1 MSVKILTGT
10 SRFYA
15 LIGHPVAQVRS
26 PTTING
32 HLAEQGIDGA
42 MVTFDLAPEAVAGF
56 FDMLRGWQ
64 NCSGSGV
71 TIPHKQ
77 AALANC
83 DEVSERAKRIGA
95 CNIVQR
101 DASGRLIGDMTDGLG
116 FLSALAKHGVSV
128 GGKRVVLVGAGGA
141 GSAIAHAVADNGAA
155 RLAIIEVDETRR
167 NALIASLRKH
177 YPGVP
182 VTEDAGDSGQIDI
195 LANATP
201 MGMGADDPLPFPLDG
216 IRPDTV
222 VADVVTKPPMTR
234 FLQIAK
240 AKGCLIQQGNEM
252 ADAQLP
258 IFLER
263 FGVTAPGTAKV

>member
-101 DASGRLIGDMTDGLG
+101 DASGRLIGDMPYGLG
-116 FLSALAKHGVSV
+116 FLSACAKHGVSR
-128 GGKRVVLVGAGGA
+128 GGVL
-141 GSAIAHAVADNGAA
+141 SPQ
-155 RLAIIEVDETRR
+155 
-167 NALIASLRKH
+167 S
-177 YPGVP
+177 
-182 VTEDAGDSGQIDI
+182 
-195 LANATP
+195 
-201 MGMGADDPLPFPLDG
+201 
-216 IRPDTV
+216 
-222 VADVVTKPPMTR
+222 
-234 FLQIAK
+234 
-240 AKGCLIQQGNEM
+240 
-252 ADAQLP
+252 
-258 IFLER
+258 
-263 FGVTAPGTAKV
+263 